1 MNIPIDYLN
10 PLKYFIEVMRLVYLK
25 GSKFADKIPQFFT
38 LCGFAAAFWSWAVI
52 SYRKSS

>member
-38 LCGFAAAFWSWAVI
+38 LCGFAAAF
-52 SYRKSS
+52 